1 MNEMLQ
7 KTAAAL
13 RGRGYDVTVV
23 SSAAQARDFIAN
35 DVPEGQDVGIGGS
48 ETAYQL
54 GIAEALRERGHAV
67 HWHRGATAEQ
77 AVAIRRA
84 ALLSPNY
91 LCSANAVT
99 EDGLIMQID
108 GTGNRTAAICYGPST
123 VYLAVG
129 RNKIVSG
136 GYQEAMRRIK
146 EVACPQNAR
155 RLGLDTPCASGHCNV
170 SACKRSMCNIVLTLE
185 HAPGAKVTKVVLIDE
200 DLGY

>member
-1 MNEMLQ
+1 MNEMLE

-13 RGRGYDVTVV
+13 RGRGYDVILAG
-23 SSAAQARDFIAN
+23 SAAEARDFIAG
-35 DVPEGQDVGIGGS
+35 DIPAGQEVGIGGS

-54 GIAEALRERGHAV
+54 GIADALRETGHTV
-67 HWHRGATAEQ
+67 HWHRGLSAKEASLE
-77 AVAIRRA
+77 RRA
-84 ALLSPNY
+84 ALLSPNF

-99 EDGLIMQID
+99 QDGLIMQID
-108 GTGNRTAAICYGPST
+108 GTGNRVAALCYGPST

-129 RNKIVSG
+129 RNKIIAG

-155 RLGLDTPCASGHCNV
+155 RLGLDTPCASGHCDV
-170 SACKRSMCNIVLTLE
+170 SACKKSMCNIVVTLE
-185 HAPGAKVTKVVLIDE
+185 RAPNAKVTKVVLIDE

>member
-84 ALLSPNY
+84 ALLSPCY

-155 RLGLDTPCASGHCNV
+155 RLGLDTPCASGRCNV
-170 SACKRSMCNIVLTLE
+170 SASKRSMCNIVLTLE
-185 HAPGAKVTKVVLIDE
+185 HAPGAKTTKVVLINE

>member
-1 MNEMLQ
+1 ME
-7 KTAAAL
+7 
-13 RGRGYDVTVV
+13 
-23 SSAAQARDFIAN
+23 ARDFIAG
-35 DVPEGQDVGIGGS
+35 DIPAGQEVGIGGS

-54 GIAEALRERGHAV
+54 GIADALRESGHTV
-67 HWHRGATAEQ
+67 HWHRGVPAAQ
-77 AVAIRRA
+77 AAAIRRA

-108 GTGNRTAAICYGPST
+108 GTGNRVAAICYGPST

-155 RLGLDTPCASGHCNV
+155 RLGLNTPCASGHCNV
-170 SACKRSMCNIVLTLE
+170 SECTRSMCNIILTLE
-185 HAPGAKVTKVVLIDE
+185 HAPGAKTTKVVLIDE

>member
-1 MNEMLQ
+1 M
-7 KTAAAL
+7 
-13 RGRGYDVTVV
+13 
-23 SSAAQARDFIAN
+23 
-35 DVPEGQDVGIGGS
+35 
-48 ETAYQL
+48 
-54 GIAEALRERGHAV
+54 

-84 ALLSPNY
+84 ALLSPCY

-129 RNKIVSG
+129 LNKIVSG